1 MRKYIIP
8 LLLSLLITILLYN
21 IPTYG
26 WFWDKNKT
34 IEGEIDGKKETRILR
49 DCDKDIEYQGK
60 AFSLKVNVLDKV
72 DVSGSVEKKKIR
84 DASEVLELLQMQSRE
99 LCKDWNAFA
108 VTREE
113 YNEKAEWIRNAF
125 TSFMVIFHSI
135 KLTELE
141 DPNLK
146 KEFLQKLF
154 SWFDDAV
161 NKSDYL
167 KEKFA
172 GTTKHIEQHTRGDQS
187 PAISSGGDIN
197 ITYGNK

>member
-8 LLLSLLITILLYN
+8 TLISLVISILLYN

-34 IEGEIDGKKETRILR
+34 IEGEIDGKKEKRILR
-49 DCDKDIEYQGK
+49 DCDREIEYQSS
-60 AFSLKVNVLDKV
+60 AFSLKVNVLDKI
-72 DVSGSVEKKKIR
+72 DVGGSVEKKKIR
-84 DASEVLELLQMQSRE
+84 DVSEVLEVLQMQSRE
-99 LCKDWNAFA
+99 LCKDWNTFA

-113 YNEKAEWIRNAF
+113 YNRKADWIRNTF
-125 TSFMVIFHSI
+125 TSFMVILNSI

-141 DPNLK
+141 DPSLK

-161 NKSDYL
+161 NKSDYM
-167 KEKFA
+167 EERSA
-172 GTTKHIEQHTRGDQS
+172 GTTKHIEQHTSGNQS
-187 PAISSGGDIN
+187 PAISSNGDVNIN
-197 ITYGNK
+197 YGTK